1 MNKILCSTGAI
12 IGKPNNND
20 YRLLR
25 EYAPKLECDGFE
37 LMMSSSWYSH
47 IDQVIDDIKSY
58 RLSIPVVHSQKS
70 LGESM
75 SGMMVRYSG
84 GRYNEYV
91 MTEEEDRKNFED
103 GTSRFAANLRLAE
116 GVGAKKMVL
125 HLWNGMVSDKN
136 IQKNLE
142 RFGIWKDMAD
152 KEGISLLVEN
162 VICNTHDP
170 LYNMKLVAEAYAD
183 AGFVYDTKMAEFH
196 GQTMKLFEPEYEW
209 IVRHGRIKHLHLNDY
224 GGGYMDWGNMEVL
237 PVGKGHVDF
246 DMFLSRL
253 MSYGYTGDCTVEAT
267 AVNENG
273 GVDFYMLND
282 CFKRIRNL
290 LDNHTT

>member
-12 IGKPNNND
+12 IGKSNNND

-75 SGMMVRYSG
+75 SGMTVRYSG

-125 HLWNGMVSDKN
+125 HLWNGVVSDKN
-136 IQKNLE
+136 IQKNVE

-170 LYNMKLVAEAYAD
+170 LHNMKLVAEAYAD

-209 IVRHGRIKHLHLNDY
+209 IVRQGRIKHLHLNDY
-224 GGGYMDWGNMEVL
+224 GGGYMDWGNMEIL